1 MCAHKWCLLHMGHAH
16 FVLVFRMKLES
27 PNPNGVNCDD
37 CVLAN
42 AYEEMWEMD
51 LSHHKSPNPT
61 ESLVTRTSRL
71 WQGWDSE
78 TSGEKSISEILVI
91 MIKLVSW
98 VMDCTKVQTQW
109 LLEWLLSVKVHRD
122 FYQWPI
128 SILIGYLYV
137 YLLYY
142 ISSLHN
148 STAVVACC
156 TTDHWVAGSNPL
168 RGVFVFNV
176 TSLFPVLS
184 SVQLCIHNVYT
195 GGLTNIISFSFL
207 YIPAVITK

>member
-1 MCAHKWCLLHMGHAH
+1 MV
-16 FVLVFRMKLES
+16 FVTHGNMLMLYWFFVW
-27 PNPNGVNCDD
+27 N
-37 CVLAN
+37 
-42 AYEEMWEMD
+42 
-51 LSHHKSPNPT
+51 LSLQIPT
-61 ESLVTRTSRL
+61 EWIVTIVWLRTNKRRCEKWIFLTTSLRIPLSRL

-78 TSGEKSISEILVI
+78 TSGEKSISEIWVI
-91 MIKLVSW
+91 MTKLVSW

-148 STAVVACC
+148 STAVVACW

-184 SVQLCIHNVYT
+184 SVQLRIHNVYT